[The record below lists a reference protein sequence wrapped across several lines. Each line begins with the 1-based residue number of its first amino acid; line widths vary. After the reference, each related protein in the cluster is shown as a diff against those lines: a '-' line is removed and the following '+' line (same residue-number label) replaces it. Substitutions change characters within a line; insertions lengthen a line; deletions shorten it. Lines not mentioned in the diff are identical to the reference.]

1 VNARI
6 RALTVALLISVAL
19 AAPAETYH
27 VLPDGTG
34 DFATIQAAID
44 ASSDGDVVILG
55 SGVFMGEG
63 NRNIDFL
70 GKTITVRSE
79 SGHPEDCVVDCYE
92 WGSKWWLRGF
102 LFLSGEG
109 PSSVLDGVTVRNA
122 SMYGTHSAGSAGAI
136 YCTASPTISNC
147 IVEDGLVGGR
157 GAGFYCSG
165 AGCAPHISN
174 CVIRRNTVK
183 QTFVAGAYGG
193 GVYCANGAAPTFE
206 DCEIVE
212 NFADAIDYTYAA
224 HGAGVCCFSDASPI
238 FLRCRIVGN
247 HSEGGGGGVNTHA
260 GGSEFTGCIIA
271 GNTSRPSA
279 GFPAAIA
286 AGVSASFRACTI
298 VDHENPW
305 GCIWIAAGSDIVFE
319 NSIIAFNGVPFWP
332 DQTSDVVTLSCC
344 DMFGNVGGDWAYGLA
359 GQLGVRGNI
368 CEDPLFCDYALGD
381 YEIQEDSPC
390 VAYSEPNPS
399 CDSIGAFG
407 VGCPGSTVAESMT
420 WGRVK
425 AMYR

>member
-1 VNARI
+1 MTTRYCVIA
-6 RALTVALLISVAL
+6 VALFMSVASG
-19 AAPAETYH
+19 ASAETH
-27 VLPDGTG
+27 HLLPDGTG

-44 ASSDGDVVILG
+44 ASSDGDIVVLG

-70 GKTITVRSE
+70 GKAITVRSE

-92 WGSKWWLRGF
+92 LGSTWWLRGF

-109 PSSVLDGVTVRNA
+109 PSSILDGVTVRNA
-122 SMYGTHSAGSAGAI
+122 SMYSTHSSGIAGAI
-136 YCTASPTISNC
+136 HCTASPTISNC
-147 IVEDGLVGGR
+147 IIEENLVGGR

-165 AGCAPHISN
+165 AGCAPYISE
-174 CVIRRNTVK
+174 CVIRGNTVR
-183 QTFVAGAYGG
+183 QTFVAAAYGG
-193 GVYCANGAAPTFE
+193 GVCCSNGASPTFE
-206 DCEIVE
+206 NCEIVE
-212 NFADAIDYTYAA
+212 NSAEAIDYTYAA
-224 HGAGVCCFSDASPI
+224 CGAGVCCFSDASPV

-247 HSEGGGGGVNTHA
+247 NSEGGGGGVNTHA
-260 GGSEFTGCIIA
+260 GGAEFIGCLIA

-286 AGVSASFRACTI
+286 AGASASFRGCTI

-305 GCIWIAAGSDIVFE
+305 GCIWIMDDSDIVFE
-319 NSIIAFNGVPFWP
+319 NSIIAFNEVAFWP
-332 DQTSDVVTLSCC
+332 EQTSDVVTLSCC
-344 DMFGNVGGDWAYGLA
+344 DMFGNAGGDWVYGLA
-359 GQLGVRGNI
+359 EQLGVRGNI

-399 CDSIGAFG
+399 CELVGAFG
-407 VGCPGSTVAESMT
+407 IGCPGSTVAESMT